1 MKIIIAGCG
10 KVGYALAEQLNEEGH
25 ELTIIDINEEKG
37 RLVGNVLDVMCIQGN
52 ATSYRVQEEAG
63 VKEADLLI
71 AVTNK
76 DEVNLLCC
84 LIARKAGHC
93 QTIARVR
100 DPGYYAEIGFIKE
113 LGLSLAI
120 NPELAAASDIA
131 RLIRVP
137 SAMEVDAFAK
147 GKVDLVRFRIPE
159 NSTWADKK
167 ISDAT
172 KKFGFSLLICVVER
186 DGSHDVIIPDG
197 NTILHEGDYI
207 SVIVSPDKMK
217 ALFASIGI
225 ESKMIK
231 DVMIAGGGTLAYYL
245 ARKLL
250 ESKIQVKIIENNRAR
265 CDELSELLPKAMIIY
280 GDASATDL
288 LREEGIESTDA
299 FISLTGLDE
308 ENVMLSCYVGKVS
321 KAKVITKINKINYGG
336 IIDNFDIGSVV
347 SPKYITAEHIIKYVR
362 SMQNSMGSAVE
373 AVYRIIDNKVE
384 ALEFSVKKDSRVLD
398 VPLSQLK
405 LKKNLLLCNIIRR
418 GKIILPSGQD
428 MIKAG
433 DTVIVVTT
441 HKGLDDID
449 DILA

>member
-113 LGLSLAI
+113 ELGLSLAI

-172 KKFGFSLLICVVER
+172 KKFGFSLLICVC
-186 DGSHDVIIPDG
+186 
-197 NTILHEGDYI
+197 
-207 SVIVSPDKMK
+207 
-217 ALFASIGI
+217 
-225 ESKMIK
+225 
-231 DVMIAGGGTLAYYL
+231 
-245 ARKLL
+245 LL
-250 ESKIQVKIIENNRAR
+250 YTSDAA
-265 CDELSELLPKAMIIY
+265 DE
-280 GDASATDL
+280 
-288 LREEGIESTDA
+288 
-299 FISLTGLDE
+299 
-308 ENVMLSCYVGKVS
+308 
-321 KAKVITKINKINYGG
+321 
-336 IIDNFDIGSVV
+336 
-347 SPKYITAEHIIKYVR
+347 
-362 SMQNSMGSAVE
+362 
-373 AVYRIIDNKVE
+373 
-384 ALEFSVKKDSRVLD
+384 
-398 VPLSQLK
+398 
-405 LKKNLLLCNIIRR
+405 
-418 GKIILPSGQD
+418 
-428 MIKAG
+428 
-433 DTVIVVTT
+433 
-441 HKGLDDID
+441 
-449 DILA
+449 